1 MLGPQAIFRCEAG
14 GTTGLGHAVRSSAL
28 AHRLHQAGWRV
39 SVAISDTGYAAVPD
53 LADLPRLRPEAMLE
67 APADLFV
74 IDGYDFG
81 FDLEQKLRKAGRK
94 LLVIDDAP
102 TRRHDADVLLD
113 STLGRSADDYAE
125 VAPHACVLAG
135 ERYVP
140 IRPTFRRI
148 RAERWE
154 RLKLLPELP
163 AQRVLVSLGGTDPL
177 NHTGKVLDALASHA
191 PAITFV
197 VVMGPSA
204 THLETV
210 RAQVAALPGA
220 ELHVAPANM
229 AEVMA
234 SCDLAIGAGGTSS
247 WERCCLGLPSL
258 ALIIADNQR
267 PGAERLAASGAAWLV
282 EDDAAA
288 IAGRF
293 ADLLADAHAR
303 RAMAEAGRAL
313 IDGRGLDRIL
323 LPLMPMQSILD
334 GRVSLRLMEPAD
346 EALLLDWQ
354 RHPETRRYA
363 RSAAAPTEAE
373 HAAWFRKLLEA
384 PNRLPFFVQ
393 EDTPAGPQPVGY
405 VRLDWRHAPQPGWEI
420 SIATAPDHYRRGI
433 GRAALALA
441 AAVVPRDTIL
451 AHVLAENEASHGLFR
466 AAGYLPFTEGW
477 YRLSPRLTESL
488 A

>member
-14 GTTGLGHAVRSSAL
+14 GSTGLGHAVRSAAL
-28 AHRLHQAGWRV
+28 AGRLYQAGWRV
-39 SVAISDTGYAAVPD
+39 AVAISDDGYAAVPD
-53 LADLPRLRPEAMLE
+53 LAALPRLRPEALLE
-67 APADLFV
+67 VPADLVV

-81 FDLEQKLRKAGRK
+81 IDLEQKVRKAGRK

-102 TRRHDADVLLD
+102 TRPHDADWVLD
-113 STLGRSADDYAE
+113 STLGRLADEYAA
-125 VAPHACVLAG
+125 VAPHACILAG
-135 ERYVP
+135 ARYVP
-140 IRPTFRRI
+140 LRPAFRRA
-148 RAERWE
+148 RVERWE

-163 AQRVLVSLGGTDPL
+163 AQRVLISLGGTDPL
-177 NHTGKVLDALASHA
+177 NHTGLVLAALADQA
-191 PAITFV
+191 PSVTFV

-204 THLETV
+204 PQLESV
-210 RAQVAALPGA
+210 KAQVAALPGA
-220 ELHVAPANM
+220 ELHIAPADM
-229 AEVMA
+229 AGLMA
-234 SCDLAIGAGGTSS
+234 GCDLAIGAGGTSS
-247 WERCCLGLPSL
+247 WERCCLGLPTL
-258 ALIIADNQR
+258 ALIIAENQR

-282 EDDAAA
+282 EDDSAV
-288 IAGRF
+288 IADRF
-293 ADLLADAHAR
+293 AALRADAGTR

-313 IDGRGLDRIL
+313 IDGRGLDRLL
-323 LPLMPMQSILD
+323 LPLLPMQSILD
-334 GRVSLRLMEPAD
+334 GRVSLRLMERDD

-384 PNRLPFFVQ
+384 PDRLPFFVQ
-393 EDTPAGPQPVGY
+393 EDTPGGPRPVGY
-405 VRLDWRHAPQPGWEI
+405 VRLDWREAPQPGWEI

-433 GRAALALA
+433 GRAALTLA
-441 AAVVPRDTIL
+441 AAAVPRDTIL
-451 AHVLAENEASHGLFR
+451 AHVLPENEASHGLFR